1 MTITFP
7 PIRER
12 AIAYIRTFVPL
23 VVGSALGWALL
34 TFTWLGDFL
43 SSAATFLPPDVS
55 PRVLLNAAATA
66 AVIALY
72 YWGARQLGKRWPQA
86 EKWLLGSSAVP
97 TYTAVEPSRTAQ
109 HSL

>member
-1 MTITFP
+1 MTDLFV
-7 PIRER
+7 PIHDR

-23 VVGSALGWALL
+23 VIGSALGWALL

-72 YWGARQLGKRWPQA
+72 YWGARQLGKRWPKA

-97 TYTAVEPSRTAQ
+97 TYTAKHTA
-109 HSL
+109 